1 MGNQAEENSFM
12 KQKVPAMQGM
22 LDTQRLT
29 ALKRSINSWG
39 DKQVVDAADQA
50 LREEVGGGV
59 WCGRCI
65 YIIRPGGSDVV
76 TAKQRRNY
84 SGGCYKSIHIR
95 HDHIGHKGWLALP
108 NVRRRERGCL
118 PAIAIIR
125 VDNDAGPS
133 VFIFNAF
140 GSLVSY
146 LLGFCCLVI

>member
-12 KQKVPAMQGM
+12 KQKVPAMQGI

-50 LREEVGGGV
+50 LRKEVGGGV

-76 TAKQRRNY
+76 TAK
-84 SGGCYKSIHIR
+84 
-95 HDHIGHKGWLALP
+95 
-108 NVRRRERGCL
+108 
-118 PAIAIIR
+118 
-125 VDNDAGPS
+125 
-133 VFIFNAF
+133 
-140 GSLVSY
+140 
-146 LLGFCCLVI
+146 